1 MMLRSGLFI
10 ISCFLLVG
18 CVNKNFGGFDPNL
31 EWSIRGKISV
41 SSSEFARV
49 YNFSVFNKNEAN
61 EIVVSSLFGI
71 ELYRVA
77 LLPSGIS
84 VEDSL
89 FNSYRGQS
97 KELNDAFENNLR
109 FIWRWLPRWVAGQ
122 DQFGEPLEMFSEADG
137 WSIEFSDFNGI
148 SPRVITLDKRGLRA
162 KIRISHFE
170 NLI

>member
-71 ELYRVA
+71 ELYRIA

-84 VEDSL
+84 VEDS
-89 FNSYRGQS
+89 FMDIFQVNP
-97 KELNDAFENNLR
+97 KN
-109 FIWRWLPRWVAGQ
+109 
-122 DQFGEPLEMFSEADG
+122 
-137 WSIEFSDFNGI
+137 
-148 SPRVITLDKRGLRA
+148 
-162 KIRISHFE
+162 
-170 NLI
+170 